1 MSSSSSSKKL
11 HVYGGK
17 ASFMTWRLHDVLYV
31 AKHYWIPCI
40 FAMGFLF
47 FGSVEFTLGMVPSSS
62 PPFDVGFVTTRS
74 LHLLLASKP
83 KLNTFLAGLNTV
95 FVGMQITYIL
105 WTWLVEGRPRATI
118 SALFMSTCRGI
129 LGYST
134 QLPLPQGF
142 LGSRADFP
150 VGNVSFFLFFS
161 GHVAGCVIASLDMR
175 RMQRWEMAWT
185 FDALNVLQA
194 LRLLGTRGHY
204 TIDLAVGV
212 GAGFLFD
219 SLAGKYEESKRSKAP
234 TTNGTKEAFFM

>member
-31 AKHYWIPCI
+31 AKHHWIPCV
-40 FAMGFLF
+40 FAMGLLF

-62 PPFDVGFVTTRS
+62 PPFDVGFDTTRS

-83 KLNTFLAGLNTV
+83 KLNTFLAGFNTV

-142 LGSRADFP
+142 LGSGADFP

-161 GHVAGCVIASLDMR
+161 GHVAGCAIASLDMR

-234 TTNGTKEAFFM
+234 TPNGTKEAFFL

>member
-17 ASFMTWRLHDVLYV
+17 ASFMTWSLHDVLYV
-31 AKHYWIPCI
+31 AKHHWIPCI

-62 PPFDVGFVTTRS
+62 PPFDVGFITTRS

-83 KLNTFLAGLNTV
+83 KLNTFLAGVCGNAYNIHSMDMASRGPPKSHNL
-95 FVGMQITYIL
+95 
-105 WTWLVEGRPRATI
+105 
-118 SALFMSTCRGI
+118 SALHVHMPGHPWLLYPTSI
-129 LGYST
+129 
-134 QLPLPQGF
+134 
-142 LGSRADFP
+142 A
-150 VGNVSFFLFFS
+150 S
-161 GHVAGCVIASLDMR
+161 GHIAGCVIASLDMK

-234 TTNGTKEAFFM
+234 TTNGTKEAFFL